1 MSSLAQQRQSIH
13 FSSMNPMLSM
23 PATSISTQPPVL
35 VQIQELVFD
44 CPGSGPLRLG
54 DRVLRP
60 GITLVRGDDEHGL
73 SKLLRLLAGTQQP
86 LAGQVQ
92 WLGDSIPLPASA
104 LDGWLFWID
113 PADRSQDEVTVGAYW
128 QQLSRRYPRW
138 NWQLLDELQA
148 ELGLTPHLDKSLYM
162 LSTGSRR
169 KVALAAAF
177 AAGAAL
183 TLLDRPFAAL
193 DLPSRRCVTRCLQAC
208 ASQTERIHVVAD
220 YEAPENVP
228 LSQVIDLNS

>member
-13 FSSMNPMLSM
+13 FPSMNPMSSM
-23 PATSISTQPPVL
+23 LATSISTQPPVL
-35 VQIQELVFD
+35 VQIQQLVFD
-44 CPGSGPLRLG
+44 CPGSGQLSLG

-60 GITLVRGDDEHGL
+60 GITLIRGDDEHGL
-73 SKLLRLLAGTQQP
+73 STLLRLLAGTQQP
-86 LAGQVQ
+86 LSGQVQ
-92 WLGDSIPLPASA
+92 WLADSIPLPATA

-113 PADRSQDEVTVGAYW
+113 PADRTPDEVTVRAHW

-138 NWQLLDELQA
+138 NSQQLDDLQA

-193 DLPSRRCVTRCLQAC
+193 DPPSRRCVTRCLQAC
-208 ASQTERIHVVAD
+208 ASQTERIYVVAD
-220 YEAPENVP
+220 YEPPGNVP
-228 LSQVIDLNS
+228 LGQVIDLNP